1 MPSLERDHAV
11 PVGLHMPPRDHV
23 ETLPGQRQQRRTVLG
38 EQATFL
44 RVLAVMRFRG
54 QLQAPVRQ
62 PGAEVLQ
69 APYARPGHEQLA
81 PHHADLGL
89 HRALLM
95 TGIRVAER
103 TIEPVMR
110 LEGLEQVRQARL
122 ALPVPLMAHAGGV
135 IEHDP
140 LRHTAQPLEQVA
152 QRQARALS
160 VLARHQL
167 HQTDVR
173 IREIKHEMMHPLH
186 HAAQQHV
193 DLAEIGL
200 RLAWM
205 PYQIHER
212 LITLRRELTP
222 EPRHRPRH
230 RGQGDLRA
238 MLVPQPLP
246 DPGRGM
252 PLLAPVR
259 AILREPL
266 LDHGQIRVRP
276 PTRAA
281 FSPTARPTDPPSR
294 GTYAPSAPPAC
305 VFRAID
311 ATDSPF
317 RRKRRIDCTW
327 GMLIIILSGPFW
339 RRYKHHPVKTI
350 PWSACSA

>member
-44 RVLAVMRFRG
+44 RVLAVMRVRG

-62 PGAEVLQ
+62 PGVKVLQ

-266 LDHGQIRVRP
+266 LDHGQIRVDHRRARLSHRRHGRQILLREVLTHRRLADMCFPRDRRDGFPVP
-276 PTRAA
+276 PQT
-281 FSPTARPTDPPSR
+281 TDRLYLGHADHNPFRSFLAEIQ
-294 GTYAPSAPPAC
+294 APS
-305 VFRAID
+305 
-311 ATDSPF
+311 S
-317 RRKRRIDCTW
+317 
-327 GMLIIILSGPFW
+327 
-339 RRYKHHPVKTI
+339 
-350 PWSACSA
+350 

>member
-1 MPSLERDHAV
+1 
-11 PVGLHMPPRDHV
+11 
-23 ETLPGQRQQRRTVLG
+23 
-38 EQATFL
+38 
-44 RVLAVMRFRG
+44 
-54 QLQAPVRQ
+54 
-62 PGAEVLQ
+62 
-69 APYARPGHEQLA
+69 
-81 PHHADLGL
+81 
-89 HRALLM
+89 
-95 TGIRVAER
+95 
-103 TIEPVMR
+103 MR

-222 EPRHRPRH
+222 EPRHRPR
-230 RGQGDLRA
+230 LFCFN
-238 MLVPQPLP
+238 
-246 DPGRGM
+246 
-252 PLLAPVR
+252 
-259 AILREPL
+259 
-266 LDHGQIRVRP
+266 
-276 PTRAA
+276 
-281 FSPTARPTDPPSR
+281 FS
-294 GTYAPSAPPAC
+294 
-305 VFRAID
+305 
-311 ATDSPF
+311 
-317 RRKRRIDCTW
+317 
-327 GMLIIILSGPFW
+327 
-339 RRYKHHPVKTI
+339 
-350 PWSACSA
+350 

>member
-62 PGAEVLQ
+62 PGVKVLQ

-238 MLVPQPLP
+238 MLVPQPAP
-246 DPGRGM
+246 RSWSRYAAACASSRDP
-252 PLLAPVR
+252 PR
-259 AILREPL
+259 A
-266 LDHGQIRVRP
+266 
-276 PTRAA
+276 
-281 FSPTARPTDPPSR
+281 TARSR
-294 GTYAPSAPPAC
+294 ADTVDHRRARLSHRRHADRSSFARYLRTVGSLTC